1 MSWPALLRRPG
12 RLGGA
17 LLVAGAVSWAA
28 AGLWTGRNAAQ
39 PPTAMAQLAT
49 RLPAADAPGVAP
61 GVNAADA
68 ATATGGA
75 SATDYGELERH
86 LKRQPRD
93 GRALVFK
100 ARMDAEAGRFEQAAQ
115 GYAEATRVA
124 TRVARDPGIWVEY
137 AEARG
142 MAQGGSLIGE
152 PEQLLQRALDLDA
165 RHAQALDLSGSAA
178 WERRHY
184 AQAAA
189 LWQRLLAQTPAGSER
204 HAALV
209 KAIGRAEMLAKVS
222 LPPRP

>member
-1 MSWPALLRRPG
+1 MSWPAVLRRHW

-17 LLVAGAVSWAA
+17 LLVTSAVTWAAGAS
-28 AGLWTGRNAAQ
+28 
-39 PPTAMAQLAT
+39 
-49 RLPAADAPGVAP
+49 
-61 GVNAADA
+61 
-68 ATATGGA
+68 
-75 SATDYGELERH
+75 DYSELERH

-100 ARMDAEAGRFEQAAQ
+100 ARLDVEAERFDLAAK
-115 GYAEATRVA
+115 GYAEALRVA
-124 TRVARDPGIWVEY
+124 PRVARDPGIWVEY

-152 PEQLLQRALDLDA
+152 PEQLLRRALDLDG
-165 RHAQALDLSGSAA
+165 RHAQALDLAGSAA

-189 LWQRLLAQTPAGSER
+189 LWQRLLAQTPSGSER

-222 LPPRP
+222 LPPGR

>member
-1 MSWPALLRRPG
+1 MPWPALLQRHW

-17 LLVAGAVSWAA
+17 LLVTGAVSWAA
-28 AGLWTGRNAAQ
+28 
-39 PPTAMAQLAT
+39 
-49 RLPAADAPGVAP
+49 
-61 GVNAADA
+61 
-68 ATATGGA
+68 GA
-75 SATDYGELERH
+75 SDYSELEQH

-100 ARMDAEAGRFEQAAQ
+100 ARLDAEAERFDLAAQ
-115 GYAEATRVA
+115 GYAQALRVA
-124 TRVARDPGIWVEY
+124 PRVARDPGIWVEY
-137 AEARG
+137 AEALG
-142 MAQGGSLIGE
+142 LAQGGSLIGE

-165 RHAQALDLSGSAA
+165 RHAQALDLAGSAA

-189 LWQRLLAQTPAGSER
+189 LWQRLVAQTPAGSER
-204 HAALV
+204 HAALI

>member
-1 MSWPALLRRPG
+1 MPWPVTSRRQ
-12 RLGGA
+12 RLLGGGLIA
-17 LLVAGAVSWAA
+17 AGAAVWLAAWLGTTRSVADGEAGPAWLAAPPQTAATSGLAPGTDAA
-28 AGLWTGRNAAQ
+28 ATYQ
-39 PPTAMAQLAT
+39 
-49 RLPAADAPGVAP
+49 
-61 GVNAADA
+61 
-68 ATATGGA
+68 
-75 SATDYGELERH
+75 ELERH

-100 ARMDAEAGRFEQAAQ
+100 ARMDAEAGRFELAAQ

-178 WERRHY
+178 WERRDY

-189 LWQRLLAQTPAGSER
+189 LWQRLLARTPAGSER